1 MPQRR
6 VVISGMGIVSAIG
19 LDKETF
25 WANLLQG
32 KSGIGSIERFDSTA
46 FPSRI
51 AAEIRDLK
59 VDDYI
64 AKKDARRMDRFVQ
77 YACAAARMAAEEA
90 NLHMVLNEARG
101 RTGVMIG
108 SGIGGIET
116 FEQQHNNM
124 LNRGIGAISPF
135 FIPMMIP
142 NMASGQVAIMLGVT
156 GPNSCTVTACASA
169 THAIGDAY
177 RTIQNDKAD
186 IMLAGGSEAS
196 VTPMA
201 IGGFCAMKAL
211 STRNEE
217 PQNACRPFDLNRD
230 GFVMGEGAGVLVL
243 EEMEHALERGVKP
256 YAELIGFGCSA
267 DAVHMVQPDVE
278 GRGAAAAFCHAIN
291 DAGINAAQVNY
302 VNAHGTGTGLNDQM
316 ETRAIKSAF
325 GDHSYDLVINSIKA
339 ATGHTLGAAGA
350 IELIAT
356 VQSLVEQVVPPTLNL
371 KEPDP
376 LCDLDY
382 VPLQARK
389 AELQI
394 AASDSLGF
402 GGHNAVLIVR
412 KMR

>member
-1 MPQRR
+1 MSQRR
-6 VVISGMGIVSAIG
+6 VVISGMGVVSAIG
-19 LDKETF
+19 LDRDTF
-25 WANLLQG
+25 WTNLLQG
-32 KSGIGSIERFDSTA
+32 KSGIGPIERFDSAA

-51 AAEIRDLK
+51 AAEIKDFNAA
-59 VDDYI
+59 DYV
-64 AKKDARRMDRFVQ
+64 AQKDARRMDRFVQ
-77 YACAAARMAAEEA
+77 YACAAARTAVEDSD
-90 NLHMVLNEARG
+90 LPTVLDEVKE
-101 RTGVMIG
+101 RTGVIIG

-124 LNRGIGAISPF
+124 LKRGIGGISPF
-135 FIPMMIP
+135 FIPMIIP
-142 NMASGQVAIMLGVT
+142 SMASGQVAIMLGVT

-177 RTIQNDKAD
+177 RAIQNSKAD
-186 IMLAGGSEAS
+186 IMLTGGSEAS

-217 PQNACRPFDLNRD
+217 PQKACRPFDLKRD

-243 EEMEHALERGVKP
+243 EEMEHALQRGVKP

-267 DAVHMVQPDVE
+267 DAVHMVQPDIE
-278 GRGAAAAFCHAIN
+278 GRGAAAAFRHAIA
-291 DAGINAAQVNY
+291 DAGIKPAEVDY
-302 VNAHGTGTGLNDQM
+302 INAHGTGTTLNDQM
-316 ETRAIKSAF
+316 ETKAIKDVFA
-325 GDHSYDLVINSIKA
+325 GHSYELAVNSIKA

-356 VQSLVEQVVPPTLNL
+356 VQSLAEQVIPPTLNL
-371 KEPDP
+371 EEPDP

-382 VPLQARK
+382 VPLKARRAK
-389 AELQI
+389 LQI

>member
-1 MPQRR
+1 MG
-6 VVISGMGIVSAIG
+6 VISAIG
-19 LDKETF
+19 LDRDTF

-32 KSGIGSIERFDSTA
+32 KSGIGPIERFDSSA
-46 FPSRI
+46 FPSRM
-51 AAEIRDLK
+51 AAEIK
-59 VDDYI
+59 NFNAADYM

-77 YACAAARMAAEEA
+77 YACAAASMAVADAGLA
-90 NLHMVLNEARG
+90 NVLPKVKE
-101 RTGVMIG
+101 RTGVIIG

-116 FEQQHNNM
+116 FEQQHSNM

-177 RTIQNDKAD
+177 RAIQNNKAD
-186 IMLAGGSEAS
+186 IMLTGGSEAS

-217 PQNACRPFDLNRD
+217 PQKACRPFDLQRD

-243 EEMEHALERGVKP
+243 EEMEHALQRGVVP

-267 DAVHMVQPDVE
+267 DAVHMVQPDIE
-278 GRGAAAAFCHAIN
+278 GRGAAAAFRHALA
-291 DAGINAAQVNY
+291 DAGIKPEQVDY
-302 VNAHGTGTGLNDQM
+302 VNAHGTGTSLNDQM
-316 ETRAIKSAF
+316 ETKAIKDVFAQ
-325 GDHSYDLVINSIKA
+325 HSYEMAVNSIKA

-350 IELIAT
+350 MELIAT
-356 VQSLVEQVVPPTLNL
+356 VQSLMEQIIPPTLNL
-371 KEPDP
+371 EEPDP

-382 VPLQARK
+382 VPLKARK
-389 AELQI
+389 KDLQI

-402 GGHNAVLIVR
+402 GGHNAVLILR

>member
-1 MPQRR
+1 MG
-6 VVISGMGIVSAIG
+6 VISAIG
-19 LDKETF
+19 LDRDTF

-32 KSGIGSIERFDSTA
+32 KSGIGPIERFDSSA
-46 FPSRI
+46 FPSRM
-51 AAEIRDLK
+51 AAEIK
-59 VDDYI
+59 NFNAADYM

-77 YACAAARMAAEEA
+77 YACAAASMAVADAGLA
-90 NLHMVLNEARG
+90 NVLPKVKE
-101 RTGVMIG
+101 RTGVIIG

-116 FEQQHNNM
+116 FEQQHSNM

-177 RTIQNDKAD
+177 RAIQNNKAD
-186 IMLAGGSEAS
+186 IMLTGGSEAS

-217 PQNACRPFDLNRD
+217 PQKACRPFDLQRD

-243 EEMEHALERGVKP
+243 EEMEHALQRGVVP

-267 DAVHMVQPDVE
+267 DAVHMVQPDIE
-278 GRGAAAAFCHAIN
+278 GRGAAAAFRHALA
-291 DAGINAAQVNY
+291 DAGIKPEQVDY
-302 VNAHGTGTGLNDQM
+302 VNAHGTGTSLNDQM
-316 ETRAIKSAF
+316 ETKAIKDVFAQ
-325 GDHSYDLVINSIKA
+325 HSYEMAVNSIKA

-350 IELIAT
+350 MELIAT
-356 VQSLVEQVVPPTLNL
+356 VQSLMEQIIPPTLNL
-371 KEPDP
+371 EEPDP

-382 VPLQARK
+382 VPLKARK
-389 AELQI
+389 KDLQI

-402 GGHNAVLIVR
+402 GGHNAVLILQ